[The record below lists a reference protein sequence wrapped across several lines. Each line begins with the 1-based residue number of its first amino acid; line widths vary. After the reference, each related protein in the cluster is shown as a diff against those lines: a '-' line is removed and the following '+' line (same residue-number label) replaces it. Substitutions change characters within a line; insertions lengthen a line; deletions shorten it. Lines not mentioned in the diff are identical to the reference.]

1 MVTIESSL
9 IQINNLKEKKE
20 LSSKSILYECLL
32 FRLLKREVF
41 IFQNIRY
48 IFTLKIIQRRRV
60 AMPMV
65 KKPSAFVG
73 YLHKKE
79 QSINRKTQ
87 STKSKTQS
95 TKSKTQST
103 KSK

>member
-1 MVTIESSL
+1 MTIESSL

-48 IFTLKIIQRRRV
+48 IFVRKIIQRRRV

-79 QSINRKTQ
+79 QS
-87 STKSKTQS
+87 TKSKTQS
-95 TKSKTQST
+95 TNRKTQST
-103 KSK
+103 NRKTQSTNRK